1 MTKILNYISLYEI
14 ESHNYDKEIENYD
27 VIKLWHNFRLLKY
40 DINRHSYG
48 KIWDKKNKN
57 VEIVIDIKDFLCHN
71 FDVIS

>member
-1 MTKILNYISLYEI
+1 MTKKLKIMMLS
-14 ESHNYDKEIENYD
+14 NYD
-27 VIKLWHNFRLLKY
+27 NFRLLKY